1 MKEYRSI
8 MVAVFAGLLVVACAS
23 TKLTK
28 DIDVDAQAV
37 PGVNVNKY
45 KSYAWVATA
54 QILNDPQG
62 QWEPRDFDADAEIQF
77 LIDRELRKRGVT
89 QVDRNP
95 DMLVAYIAGV
105 DMEALELKK
114 DPQQDME
121 VLRNNPKGA
130 LAVIFIN
137 PVNGKALWA
146 GVAEANVQGQRSSE
160 DTKKRL
166 DYAVSEMFRKLP
178 EPSSKGS
185 AY

>member
-1 MKEYRSI
+1 VKKYRSI

-28 DIDVDAQAV
+28 DIDVDVQSA
-37 PGVNVNKY
+37 PGVKINNY

-62 QWEPRDFDADAEIQF
+62 QWEPRNFDADAEIRF
-77 LIDRELRKRGVT
+77 LIDRELRKRGVS
-89 QVDRNP
+89 QVDLNP

-121 VLRNNPKGA
+121 VLQNNPKGA
-130 LAVIFIN
+130 LAVIFIS
-137 PVNGKALWA
+137 PVNGKAIWA
-146 GVAEANVQGQRSSE
+146 GVAVGNVQGKRSSE
-160 DTKKRL
+160 ETKKRL
-166 DYAVSEMFRKLP
+166 DYSVSEMFRKMP
-178 EPSSKGS
+178 KP
-185 AY
+185 